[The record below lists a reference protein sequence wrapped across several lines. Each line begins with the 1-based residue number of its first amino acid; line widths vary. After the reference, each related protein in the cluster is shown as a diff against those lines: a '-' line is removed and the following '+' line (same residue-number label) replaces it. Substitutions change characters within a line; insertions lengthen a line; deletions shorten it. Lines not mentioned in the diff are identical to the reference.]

1 MRARSVLRAAV
12 FLSLLPAVLPAQSVG
27 KMIENDFRNFGG
39 DVWAVWTSPFRATP
53 KDWLTTG
60 IVIAGSAAFMPL
72 DDDVDRIMERNRTS
86 SGWKVIEP
94 LREGGALYTGK
105 YLTPVAGAA
114 FIYALATKNTKVQE
128 GIFGCIASY
137 TAGSV
142 VRNYVFYNLVAR
154 DRPELRSE
162 TGPVEAKDQY
172 QISFPGESDWN
183 KHSLPAG
190 HAANIMSCA
199 TFLNTRFEMGLVEP
213 VLYAMTAGT
222 AVGRLVDRRH
232 WTSDTFLGLAYG
244 YAIGSQV
251 ANRSLKRAEKAI
263 GMTGGASS
271 VLSKSYLQPS
281 REGITI
287 GWRTTF

>member
-1 MRARSVLRAAV
+1 ML
-12 FLSLLPAVLPAQSVG
+12 
-27 KMIENDFRNFGG
+27 ENDFRNFGG

-60 IVIAGSAAFMPL
+60 IVIAGSAAFMPV
-72 DDDVDRIMERNRTS
+72 DDDVDRWMARNRES
-86 SGWKVIEP
+86 SAWKVIEP

-114 FIYALATKNTKVQE
+114 FLYALATKNTKIQE
-128 GIFGCIASY
+128 GLFGCVASY
-137 TAGSV
+137 AAGSV

-154 DRPELRSE
+154 ERPEIRTE
-162 TGPVEAKDQY
+162 TGPQAAEDQY
-172 QISFPGESDWN
+172 NISFPGEGDWN
-183 KHSLPAG
+183 MHSLPAG

-199 TFLNTRFEMGLVEP
+199 TFLNKRFEMGLVEP

-244 YAIGSQV
+244 YAIGSQI
-251 ANRSLKRAEKAI
+251 AGRSLKRAQAAGGGAGADAAVFALSKVYVQPSSK
-263 GMTGGASS
+263 GMT
-271 VLSKSYLQPS
+271 V
-281 REGITI
+281 

>member
-1 MRARSVLRAAV
+1 M
-12 FLSLLPAVLPAQSVG
+12 LPGQSVG
-27 KMIENDFRNFGG
+27 KMLENDFRNFGG

-60 IVIAGSAAFMPL
+60 LVVAGSAAFMPL
-72 DDDVDRIMERNRTS
+72 DDDVDRWMVSHKES
-86 SGWKVIEP
+86 SGWKVIKE

-105 YLTPVAGAA
+105 YLTPVAGG
-114 FIYALATKNTKVQE
+114 ALVFALVTKNTKIQE

-142 VRNYVFYNLVAR
+142 VRNYVFYKLVAR
-154 DRPELRSE
+154 ERPEIRTE
-162 TGPVEAKDQY
+162 PGPQDAEDQY
-172 QISFPGESDWN
+172 NINFPGESDWN
-183 KHSLPAG
+183 MHSLPAG

-199 TFLNTRFEMGLVEP
+199 TFLNKRFEMGFVEP

-232 WTSDTFLGLAYG
+232 WTSDTFLGLAFG

-251 ANRSLKRAEKAI
+251 ANRSLKRAQGA
-263 GMTGGASS
+263 GGAAPSGAALM
-271 VLSKSYLQPS
+271 LSKTYLQPS
-281 REGITI
+281 REGITL